1 MSWLCVFLIHAFVR
15 LSSPHR
21 DGTTTRLLTNSETG
35 GNYNTVPE
43 EQLELS
49 EVVKFSVLRPLVREE
64 AGQTVNIPHVVF
76 CLPL

>member
-1 MSWLCVFLIHAFVR
+1 MSWLCIFLIYAFVH

-64 AGQTVNIPHVVF
+64 AGQAVNIPHVVF
-76 CLPL
+76 CLPS